1 MTDYGY
7 GDHNPHDGQV
17 DRSRTYKGGSQV
29 TGKKPREKHG
39 ESETE
44 IIVAGDDAVILTDG
58 GVPSLVGNTGASE
71 ETDIEVDTTTGYRLQ
86 TDLMSRQQAREIH
99 RQLVEAGLD
108 ADKLAIVEEEIEVD
122 SR

>member
-1 MTDYGY
+1 
-7 GDHNPHDGQV
+7 
-17 DRSRTYKGGSQV
+17 
-29 TGKKPREKHG
+29 
-39 ESETE
+39 
-44 IIVAGDDAVILTDG
+44 
-58 GVPSLVGNTGASE
+58 VGNTGASE

-86 TDLMSRQQAREIH
+86 TDLMSREQAREVH